1 MYDQAE
7 RLRKL
12 VKESQN
18 FKNREKKVEASKKVD
33 NDDNTRI
40 IAVTSGKGG
49 VGKTN
54 FTINLGISLSNLGY
68 RCVVF
73 DADIGF
79 ANIDV
84 ISGIIPKYTV
94 ADVLERRKTMKEVIT
109 EGPAGVK
116 LIAGGSGINEIM
128 QLDIGE
134 IEYLLK
140 EFKSLQN
147 ECDFILIDTGAGLS
161 KTVLSFVNAA
171 DEVIIITTP
180 EPTSLTDAYAMI
192 KALNIFNSEVDLKV
206 IINRVNNAKEA
217 EEVFSKL
224 EKATNKFLDF
234 NINELGYL
242 YESKIIPESVK
253 NQIPFMEYNPT
264 SQVSKKINSIAL
276 KLIGEEQVE
285 KSGME
290 NFISN
295 LRSVFTKGRF

>member
-12 VKESQN
+12 VRDSKSLG
-18 FKNREKKVEASKKVD
+18 KKEKKTESSKD
-33 NDDNTRI
+33 NKNNTRI

-54 FTINLGISLSNLGY
+54 FTINLGISLSKLGY

-94 ADVLERRKTMKEVIT
+94 ADVLEKRKSMKEVIT

-128 QLDIGE
+128 QLDMSDID
-134 IEYLLK
+134 YLLK

-192 KALNIFNSEVDLKV
+192 KALNIFNNQVDLKV
-206 IINRVNNAKEA
+206 IINRVSGSKEA
-217 EEVFSKL
+217 EEVFGKL
-224 EKATNKFLDF
+224 KKVTNKFLDF

-242 YESKIIPESVK
+242 YESKIVPESVK
-253 NQIPFMEYNPT
+253 NQIPFMEFNPT
-264 SQVSKKINSIAL
+264 AQVSKKLNSIAL
-276 KLIGEEQVE
+276 KLIGEEPDE
-285 KSGME
+285 KKGMD